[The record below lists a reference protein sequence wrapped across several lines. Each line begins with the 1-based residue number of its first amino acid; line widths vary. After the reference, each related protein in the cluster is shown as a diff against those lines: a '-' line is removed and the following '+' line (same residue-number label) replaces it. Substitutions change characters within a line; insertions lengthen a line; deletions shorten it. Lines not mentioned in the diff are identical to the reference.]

1 MRHMASKPGMSRVR
15 GAKPASKGI
24 TLQGQRG
31 LVKAQDSPAGSKVR
45 VKVRVRRLGAA
56 SSFAAGKEVK
66 PVTPPEPAEGGSWA
80 ASPCT
85 VGWGLHKGRAG
96 GPTECLKGWSL

>member
-1 MRHMASKPGMSRVR
+1 MRRHWRVPGAGVRHEASKPGMSRVR

-31 LVKAQDSPAGSKVR
+31 LVKAQDSPAGSKL
-45 VKVRVRRLGAA
+45 KVQIRVRRVGAA
-56 SSFAAGKEVK
+56 SSSAAGKEVK
-66 PVTPPEPAEGGSWA
+66 PATRPEPAEGESWA

-85 VGWGLHKGRAG
+85 VGWGQNKG
-96 GPTECLKGWSL
+96 